1 MTMIK
6 LYQQG
11 YYLLDGREWVSDE
24 EAARRG
30 GFPSPEEA
38 AMGGIARRIL
48 RDHNKGEGKDL
59 LRLTFDSLVSPDNN
73 YTSILQTARASGLR
87 RFPVPYVLSNCHNT
101 LCAVGG
107 TTSEDD
113 HTFGLSCAKRYGG
126 IFVPR
131 YRGVLHQYMRERMAG
146 GGRMIL
152 GSDSH
157 TRYGALGTLGFGE
170 GGGEV
175 AKQLLGQ
182 TYDIAPPPVV
192 AVNLTGSPR
201 PGVGPMDVAL
211 ALVGATFKNGFN
223 KNKILEFV
231 GDGIGGL
238 SVEYRMGVDVM
249 TTESAA
255 LSSVWRTDDKV
266 REWLALHGREKDFV
280 HLEPASCAHYD
291 ALIEMD
297 LSQVE
302 PMIAL
307 PFHPSNV
314 WTIREFSQNPD
325 EILEGVEEEGR
336 KLYGK
341 SFSLTD
347 KIRGGRLVADQALIS
362 GCAGGLFENLCAVR
376 DILDGYVIPGDS
388 LGLGVNPASQPI
400 AAELMR
406 QGVTQDLTLSGA
418 VVRPAICGPC
428 FGVTDVPANG
438 QLSIRHVT
446 RNYPGRE
453 GAQKNRGQWSCAAL
467 MDARSIAATVRC
479 GGRITG
485 ADELNT
491 AYRKYQY
498 HYNREI
504 YEKQVYYGWGSPK
517 PEEPIR
523 LGPGIAD
530 WPRMYPLGDHL
541 ILRVTGAYEGSVTT
555 DDLIPSG
562 EASAHRSD
570 PNRISEYLL
579 VNKDRELVGRAKAV
593 REEERLRREENDME
607 AQDLEEAF
615 RWLREKTGAALTQV
629 TIGGLLTAPLL
640 GDGSSREQAA
650 SSQKV
655 LGGWAN
661 LAKEYATKRYRS
673 NLINWGILPFTTQ
686 ELPVLSPGQLLVVP
700 EIRRSLEKGE
710 TQVTGYLA
718 SEGMKPITL
727 ELGSLTSTEREILLK
742 GCVINYYRKDQ

>member
-1 MTMIK
+1 MVT
-6 LYQQG
+6 LHEGG
-11 YYLLDGREWVSDE
+11 YYLLKGREWVPDG
-24 EAARRG
+24 EAARREG
-30 GFPSPEEA
+30 LPPKKGAEL
-38 AMGGIARRIL
+38 GGIARRIL
-48 RDHNKGEGKDL
+48 RDHNKGEGEDL

-87 RFPVPYVLSNCHNT
+87 EFPVPYVLSNCHNT

-113 HTFGLSCAKRYGG
+113 HAFGLSCAKRYGG

-182 TYDIAPPPVV
+182 TYDIAPPQVV
-192 AVNLTGSPR
+192 AVWLTGSPR

-211 ALVGATFKNGFN
+211 ALVGATFRNGFH
-223 KNKILEFV
+223 KNKILEFL

-238 SVEYRMGVDVM
+238 SVEYRMGIDVM

-255 LSSVWRTDDKV
+255 LSSVWRTDEKV
-266 REWLALHGREKDFV
+266 RRWLALHGREEDFRL
-280 HLEPASCAHYD
+280 LEPAACAHYD
-291 ALIEMD
+291 ALVEID
-297 LSQVE
+297 LSRVE

-314 WTIREFSQNPD
+314 RTIREFSAAPR
-325 EILEGVEEEGR
+325 EILAEVEEEGR
-336 KLYGK
+336 KLYGEG
-341 SFSLTD
+341 FSLSD
-347 KIRGGRLVADQALIS
+347 KIRDGRLAADQALIS
-362 GCAGGLFENLCAVR
+362 GCAGGMFENLCAVR

-406 QGVTQDLTLSGA
+406 QGIAQDLTLSGA

-428 FGVTDVPANG
+428 FGVTDVPASG

-467 MDARSIAATVRC
+467 MDARSIAATVRR

-485 ADELNT
+485 ADELEVS
-491 AYRKYQY
+491 YREYDY
-498 HYNREI
+498 HYNPEI
-504 YEKQVYYGWGSPK
+504 YEKQVYSGWGRPMA
-517 PEEPIR
+517 EVPIR

-593 REEERLRREENDME
+593 REEERLRREEGRLED
-607 AQDLEEAF
+607 QDLAEAF
-615 RWLREKTGAALTQV
+615 RWLRERTGAGLGQV
-629 TIGGLLTAPLL
+629 TIGGLLAAPLL

-661 LAKEYATKRYRS
+661 LAEEYATKRYRS
-673 NLINWGILPFTTQ
+673 NLINWGLLPFTAE
-686 ELPVLSPGQLLVVP
+686 ELPSLAPGQLLVVP
-700 EIRRSLEKGE
+700 HIRQCLEEGKA
-710 TQVTGYLA
+710 QVEGYLA
-718 SEGMKPITL
+718 SEGMKPILL
-727 ELGSLTSTEREILLK
+727 ELGALTSTEREILLK
-742 GCVINYYRKDQ
+742 GCVINYYRREQ